1 MSLLKPNNNE
11 AELTEEFNSSNRL
24 HTSSLTHSTSSS
36 PTTKPSHPSTTQQQH
51 HHDNDEVNCDDDD
64 TMKCLGSIN
73 PDPWITMEPGKQQ
86 QRKDL
91 ISKCKRSLSSELD
104 TNKLKQHP
112 NPLHHY
118 PYHHGFE
125 FPTNNN
131 TSANNQSIPAGCGGG
146 DGYQK
151 KTGVEPCCLDPPTSK
166 TVVIT
171 SDMHKLKASTIT
183 TPSCT
188 ISLSPS
194 SSSITTTTSSPLTVT
209 TRMINWK
216 TTTSSSQFKSS
227 DERQHDYHTF
237 YYGKNE
243 NQKLWKPRRLH
254 FVLRLPIIGTDPHV
268 LLIQIIEL
276 IKRYQCSYEFLSSYR
291 IRCTKLM
298 NPSSSSHQP
307 SPCSN
312 DNNNNNTID
321 DVDVDQQ
328 LEHCTLTTSPQQNQP
343 QQQQQQQPQ
352 VSYLIHLKHKTNLI
366 IWDMEIFQLAKPINY
381 GVRFKRISGNR
392 NAFNIIMK
400 YFILH
405 TTNIT

>member
-1 MSLLKPNNNE
+1 
-11 AELTEEFNSSNRL
+11 
-24 HTSSLTHSTSSS
+24 
-36 PTTKPSHPSTTQQQH
+36 
-51 HHDNDEVNCDDDD
+51 
-64 TMKCLGSIN
+64 MKCLVSIN
-73 PDPWITMEPGKQQ
+73 PDPWITMEPGKQ

-112 NPLHHY
+112 NPLHYY
-118 PYHHGFE
+118 PYHHGIE

-131 TSANNQSIPAGCGGG
+131 TSANNQSITAGCGGG
-146 DGYQK
+146 GGGYQK

-188 ISLSPS
+188 ISLSPL
-194 SSSITTTTSSPLTVT
+194 SSSIITTTTTSSPLTVT
-209 TRMINWK
+209 TRIINWQ

-227 DERQHDYHTF
+227 DEHQYDHHTF

-276 IKRYQCSYEFLSSYR
+276 I
-291 IRCTKLM
+291 
-298 NPSSSSHQP
+298 
-307 SPCSN
+307 
-312 DNNNNNTID
+312 
-321 DVDVDQQ
+321 
-328 LEHCTLTTSPQQNQP
+328 
-343 QQQQQQQPQ
+343 
-352 VSYLIHLKHKTNLI
+352 KHKTNLI

>member
-1 MSLLKPNNNE
+1 
-11 AELTEEFNSSNRL
+11 
-24 HTSSLTHSTSSS
+24 
-36 PTTKPSHPSTTQQQH
+36 
-51 HHDNDEVNCDDDD
+51 
-64 TMKCLGSIN
+64 
-73 PDPWITMEPGKQQ
+73 
-86 QRKDL
+86 
-91 ISKCKRSLSSELD
+91 
-104 TNKLKQHP
+104 
-112 NPLHHY
+112 
-118 PYHHGFE
+118 
-125 FPTNNN
+125 
-131 TSANNQSIPAGCGGG
+131 
-146 DGYQK
+146 
-151 KTGVEPCCLDPPTSK
+151 
-166 TVVIT
+166 
-171 SDMHKLKASTIT
+171 MHKLKASTIT

-188 ISLSPS
+188 ISLSPL
-194 SSSITTTTSSPLTVT
+194 SSSITTTTTTSSPLTVT
-209 TRMINWK
+209 TRIINWK

-227 DERQHDYHTF
+227 DEHQHDHHTL

-298 NPSSSSHQP
+298 NPSSSPHQS

-312 DNNNNNTID
+312 NNNNNNTID

-328 LEHCTLTTSPQQNQP
+328 LEHCTLTTSPQQHQP
-343 QQQQQQQPQ
+343 QQQQQQQQQPQ
-352 VSYLIHLKHKTNLI
+352 LSYLIHLKHKTNLI

>member
-1 MSLLKPNNNE
+1 
-11 AELTEEFNSSNRL
+11 
-24 HTSSLTHSTSSS
+24 
-36 PTTKPSHPSTTQQQH
+36 
-51 HHDNDEVNCDDDD
+51 
-64 TMKCLGSIN
+64 
-73 PDPWITMEPGKQQ
+73 
-86 QRKDL
+86 
-91 ISKCKRSLSSELD
+91 
-104 TNKLKQHP
+104 
-112 NPLHHY
+112 
-118 PYHHGFE
+118 
-125 FPTNNN
+125 
-131 TSANNQSIPAGCGGG
+131 
-146 DGYQK
+146 
-151 KTGVEPCCLDPPTSK
+151 
-166 TVVIT
+166 
-171 SDMHKLKASTIT
+171 MHKLKASTIT

-188 ISLSPS
+188 ISLSPL
-194 SSSITTTTSSPLTVT
+194 SSSITTTTTTSSPLTVT
-209 TRMINWK
+209 TRIINWK

-227 DERQHDYHTF
+227 DEHQHDHHTL

-298 NPSSSSHQP
+298 NPSSSSSPHQS

-312 DNNNNNTID
+312 NNNNNNTID

-328 LEHCTLTTSPQQNQP
+328 LEHCTLTTSPQQHHP
-343 QQQQQQQPQ
+343 QQQQQQKQPQ
-352 VSYLIHLKHKTNLI
+352 LSYLIHLKHKTNLI

>member
-1 MSLLKPNNNE
+1 
-11 AELTEEFNSSNRL
+11 
-24 HTSSLTHSTSSS
+24 
-36 PTTKPSHPSTTQQQH
+36 
-51 HHDNDEVNCDDDD
+51 
-64 TMKCLGSIN
+64 
-73 PDPWITMEPGKQQ
+73 
-86 QRKDL
+86 
-91 ISKCKRSLSSELD
+91 
-104 TNKLKQHP
+104 
-112 NPLHHY
+112 
-118 PYHHGFE
+118 
-125 FPTNNN
+125 
-131 TSANNQSIPAGCGGG
+131 
-146 DGYQK
+146 
-151 KTGVEPCCLDPPTSK
+151 
-166 TVVIT
+166 
-171 SDMHKLKASTIT
+171 MHKLKASTIT

-188 ISLSPS
+188 MSLSPS
-194 SSSITTTTSSPLTVT
+194 SSSITTTTTTKTSFPLTVT
-209 TRMINWK
+209 TRIINWK

-227 DERQHDYHTF
+227 DEHQHDHHTF

-298 NPSSSSHQP
+298 NPSSSSPHQS

-312 DNNNNNTID
+312 NNNNNNNTID

-328 LEHCTLTTSPQQNQP
+328 LEHCTLITSSEQHHP
-343 QQQQQQQPQ
+343 QQQQQPQ
-352 VSYLIHLKHKTNLI
+352 LSYLIHLKHKTNLI